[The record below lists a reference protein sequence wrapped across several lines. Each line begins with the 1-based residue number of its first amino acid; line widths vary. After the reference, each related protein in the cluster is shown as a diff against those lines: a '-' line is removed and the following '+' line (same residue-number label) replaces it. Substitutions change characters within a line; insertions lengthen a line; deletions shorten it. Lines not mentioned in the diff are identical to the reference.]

1 MAQRGMMQHMTPP
14 RLGYVVRFVADLDA
28 SVRFYEGVLGQRL
41 TKRTDH
47 WAQFDCGSLT
57 LGLYQRAAM
66 AVNLAVPESALGV
79 PPGAVELAFEV
90 DDCDAAFSAAVAA
103 GARGFKDP
111 QDRPWGE
118 RTGYLF
124 DPDGGLVELYTHG
137 QRAAAVAGDETEE
150 GADSGEAARRNE
162 LATPS
167 SLLGLHG
174 DPSD

>member
-41 TKRTDH
+41 TKRGGH

-57 LGLYQRAAM
+57 LGLYERAAM
-66 AVNLAVPESALGV
+66 AVALAVPESALGV
-79 PPGAVELAFEV
+79 APGAAELAFEV
-90 DDCDAAFSAAVAA
+90 EDCDAAFTAAVAA
-103 GARGFKDP
+103 GARPFKEP
-111 QDRPWGE
+111 QDRSWGE
-118 RTGYLF
+118 RTGYIL
-124 DPDGGLVELYTHG
+124 DPDGAFVELYTRV
-137 QRAAAVAGDETEE
+137 QRSDAAATGDVEE

-162 LATPS
+162 MATPS